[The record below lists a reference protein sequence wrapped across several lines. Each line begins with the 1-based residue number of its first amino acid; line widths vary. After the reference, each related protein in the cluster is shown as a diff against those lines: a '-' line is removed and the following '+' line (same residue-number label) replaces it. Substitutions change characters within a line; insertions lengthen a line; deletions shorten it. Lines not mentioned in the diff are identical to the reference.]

1 MFKHQKNKLLLK
13 HKNCKIYIQKKLF
26 VARHH
31 FHQLLGRK
39 ETFALIFFRINKRR
53 RKKKVISDLRETKQ
67 KTYISTLNYE
77 IIFFSYHSIHPQYT

>member
-13 HKNCKIYIQKKLF
+13 HKNCKIYIQKRKEKELF

-39 ETFALIFFRINKRR
+39 ETFALIFFSYQQ
-53 RKKKVISDLRETKQ
+53 KKKKKKEGNI
-67 KTYISTLNYE
+67 
-77 IIFFSYHSIHPQYT
+77 